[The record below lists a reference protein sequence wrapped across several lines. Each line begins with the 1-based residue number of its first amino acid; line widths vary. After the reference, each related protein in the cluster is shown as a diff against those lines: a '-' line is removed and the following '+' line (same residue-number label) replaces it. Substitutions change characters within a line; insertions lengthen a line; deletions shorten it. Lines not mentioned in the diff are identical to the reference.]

1 MESSYKIEL
10 RNITKDF
17 AGVRALDDVSIQVRP
32 GTVHTLVGENGAGKS
47 TLMKV
52 LNGLYIPNKGT
63 ILIDGKETVFRNPID
78 ARNKGIA
85 MIYQELNY
93 FSELSIEEN
102 IFMGKYPDGISRWNI
117 NWKKVRNRT
126 LELLK
131 SEGLDYDP
139 SMKIKNLSVSEIQ
152 MLEIVKAISFNAS
165 VVIMDEPTSAI
176 TLKETELLFQKIE
189 DMKKRGISILYISH
203 KMDEIFKIS
212 DDITVLRDGKTIS
225 SGAASDYTTDSL
237 ISQMVGRTI
246 SNVYPKETVPIGEEI
261 LRVEHLSS
269 DGLFEDIN
277 LTLHKGEIVGLAG
290 LVGAG
295 RTELARVLAG
305 FDPISSGKVM
315 LDGKTIRIRGID
327 SSIRQGII
335 MLSEDRREYGIV
347 GVRDILENTTLADHC
362 VNKDKFAGSKKQV
375 SRARKLIQDLNVKTP
390 GLDVEIQNLSGGNQ
404 QKVVLAKWLMLDT
417 KVMILD
423 EPTRGIDVGA
433 KYEIYKIIINLA
445 KQGCAIILISSE
457 IPELIGMA
465 DRMYVM
471 CKGRITGRLE
481 RSEFSQELTMKYA
494 VGGAQT

>member
-225 SGAASDYTTDSL
+225 SRGFRLYHRLADF
-237 ISQMVGRTI
+237 
-246 SNVYPKETVPIGEEI
+246 
-261 LRVEHLSS
+261 S
-269 DGLFEDIN
+269 DG
-277 LTLHKGEIVGLAG
+277 
-290 LVGAG
+290 
-295 RTELARVLAG
+295 
-305 FDPISSGKVM
+305 GKNH
-315 LDGKTIRIRGID
+315 
-327 SSIRQGII
+327 Q
-335 MLSEDRREYGIV
+335 
-347 GVRDILENTTLADHC
+347 
-362 VNKDKFAGSKKQV
+362 
-375 SRARKLIQDLNVKTP
+375 
-390 GLDVEIQNLSGGNQ
+390 
-404 QKVVLAKWLMLDT
+404 
-417 KVMILD
+417 
-423 EPTRGIDVGA
+423 
-433 KYEIYKIIINLA
+433 
-445 KQGCAIILISSE
+445 
-457 IPELIGMA
+457 
-465 DRMYVM
+465 
-471 CKGRITGRLE
+471 
-481 RSEFSQELTMKYA
+481 
-494 VGGAQT
+494 